1 VSERD
6 QRGEHVPDHV
16 LDELTVAFSRAEDP
30 PAKGYDFDDPSI
42 DRLLGLPIS
51 DDDNDDNDDNDSD
64 DLDDYLDED
73 DVEYDEVDDDDGD
86 DGDRGERPA
95 AAQRAAARTT
105 IVIAEDE
112 LPDTVYLDDGRDD
125 RPDHLDGVERLR
137 RDGEGARSTVVIG
150 DLDDGTTVHQLA
162 PAGSAGSGSMDP
174 RIRARRIANR
184 RAEGRRRLVWV
195 AVVGA
200 AVLVVVGAIAVVAS
214 PIFDV
219 TNVHV
224 QGAVYTDPD
233 VLKEVV
239 GSLKGHPVLLVDT
252 RKAEARLREVPW
264 VDQAKVTTS
273 FPHTVT
279 IDIRERRPLAA
290 FQSGDGQWRVIDV
303 DGRVLDVLAGQ
314 PDAYVLITGK
324 NPDTGRGQYAGAP
337 YASAASLVLS
347 MPAEIRTLVA
357 TVGLDSATGTLSMQL
372 RNGAKKPIEVRL
384 GDSSGLDDKLARLL
398 SQVRKG
404 LAGVCSLDVATS
416 EVGVVPG
423 C

>member
-1 VSERD
+1 
-6 QRGEHVPDHV
+6 
-16 LDELTVAFSRAEDP
+16 
-30 PAKGYDFDDPSI
+30 
-42 DRLLGLPIS
+42 
-51 DDDNDDNDDNDSD
+51 
-64 DLDDYLDED
+64 
-73 DVEYDEVDDDDGD
+73 
-86 DGDRGERPA
+86 
-95 AAQRAAARTT
+95 
-105 IVIAEDE
+105 
-112 LPDTVYLDDGRDD
+112 
-125 RPDHLDGVERLR
+125 
-137 RDGEGARSTVVIG
+137 VVIG
-150 DLDDGTTVHQLA
+150 DLDDGPGVHQLA
-162 PAGSAGSGSMDP
+162 PAGSASDGSMDP

-195 AVVGA
+195 GIVGA
-200 AVLVVVGAIAVVAS
+200 AILVVVGAIALVAS

-219 TNVHV
+219 SDVRI

-239 GSLKGHPVLLVDT
+239 DSLKGHPVLLVDT

-264 VDQAKVTTS
+264 VDQARVTTS

-290 FQSGDGQWRVIDV
+290 FQSGDGQFRVIDV

-314 PDAYVLITGK
+314 PDAYVLITGT
-324 NPDTGRGQYAGAP
+324 NPDTGRGQFAGSP
-337 YASAASLVLS
+337 YASAASLVVA

-357 TVGLDSATGTLSMQL
+357 SIGLDSATGTLSMQV
-372 RNGAKKPIEVRL
+372 RNGGKKTVDVRL
-384 GDSSGLDDKLARLL
+384 GDATGLDDKLARLL

-404 LAGVCSLDVATS
+404 LSGVCSLDVATS

>member
-1 VSERD
+1 V
-6 QRGEHVPDHV
+6 QRH
-16 LDELTVAFSRAEDP
+16 DE
-30 PAKGYDFDDPSI
+30 
-42 DRLLGLPIS
+42 
-51 DDDNDDNDDNDSD
+51 D
-64 DLDDYLDED
+64 DLDDLEGVDDSYDED
-73 DVEYDEVDDDDGD
+73 EEYEEYDDPDDYDDEGAD
-86 DGDRGERPA
+86 DARTTVGAGA
-95 AAQRAAARTT
+95 AARAAAGASRKT

-112 LPDTVYLDDGRDD
+112 LPDTVYLDDSRDE
-125 RPDHLDGVERLR
+125 HLDGVERLR
-137 RDGEGARSTVVIG
+137 RDGDGARSTVVIG

-162 PAGSAGSGSMDP
+162 PAGSAGGGSMDP

-264 VDQAKVTTS
+264 VDQAKVSTS

-324 NPDTGRGQYAGAP
+324 NPDTSRGQYAGAP
-337 YASAASLVLS
+337 YASAASLVLA

-357 TVGLDSATGTLSMQL
+357 SIGLDSATGTLSMQL
-372 RNGAKKPIEVRL
+372 QNSAKKPIEVRL

>member
-1 VSERD
+1 MSDREPRD
-6 QRGEHVPDHV
+6 EHVPDNV
-16 LDELTVAFSRAEDP
+16 LDELSVAFSHVDEP

-42 DRLLGLPIS
+42 DRLLGLPAHADGDLDQDDDQFDGFD
-51 DDDNDDNDDNDSD
+51 DDDNDDDNDNNDNDNDDNGF
-64 DLDDYLDED
+64 
-73 DVEYDEVDDDDGD
+73 VEG
-86 DGDRGERPA
+86 GGA
-95 AAQRAAARTT
+95 AAPSARSRSARRTT
-105 IVIAEDE
+105 IVIADDE

-125 RPDHLDGVERLR
+125 HLDGVERLR
-137 RDGEGARSTVVIG
+137 RDGDGARSTVVIG

-162 PAGSAGSGSMDP
+162 PAGSTGSGSMDP

-200 AVLVVVGAIAVVAS
+200 VVLVVVGAIAVVAS

-224 QGAVYTDPD
+224 QGVVYTDAD

-252 RKAEARLREVPW
+252 RKAESRLLEVPW
-264 VDQAKVTTS
+264 VEQAKVSTS

-337 YASAASLVLS
+337 YASAASLVVA

-357 TVGLDSATGTLSMQL
+357 SIGLDSATGTLSIQL
-372 RNGAKKPIEVRL
+372 SSGAKKPIDVRL

-404 LAGVCSLDVATS
+404 LGGVCSLDVATS